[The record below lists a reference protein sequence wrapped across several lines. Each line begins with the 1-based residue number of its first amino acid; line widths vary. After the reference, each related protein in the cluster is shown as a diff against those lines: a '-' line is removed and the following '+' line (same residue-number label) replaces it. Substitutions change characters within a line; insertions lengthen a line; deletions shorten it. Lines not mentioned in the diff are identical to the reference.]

1 MQGEN
6 QPRRE
11 RVATLRG
18 QAELSERVLGPADLF
33 SYATETQTHELN
45 SEYSNL
51 STGNPATTYAVTHSC
66 VRVACAPRDDNI
78 QRGQKMNMLL
88 PTHPATQNRYY
99 TSIKKPQTVNP
110 RPQSPN
116 LSTQTLIAANTTL
129 HAGLHRL
136 AQRVLIF
143 LRRRWLILPC
153 QVCMLYCLQIRR
165 DSTFPSPI
173 HTA

>member
-51 STGNPATTYAVTHSC
+51 STGNPATIYAVTHSA
-66 VRVACAPRDDNI
+66 VRVVCTPRDDNI

-88 PTHPATQNRYY
+88 PTPCNPKSVLHLHQETPNR
-99 TSIKKPQTVNP
+99 K
-110 RPQSPN
+110 SP
-116 LSTQTLIAANTTL
+116 
-129 HAGLHRL
+129 
-136 AQRVLIF
+136 
-143 LRRRWLILPC
+143 
-153 QVCMLYCLQIRR
+153 
-165 DSTFPSPI
+165 PSKS
-173 HTA
+173 